1 MAVDDKLLTVE
12 QVSPDGEAPVD
23 YLELDD
29 DILTV
34 ETEPD
39 ILYTPGGAR
48 ITPMSIDDV
57 PVRSVS
63 PETVNAINKEALAEQ
78 FVKDAAIS
86 ISDSPLTR
94 GFEPQTILPD
104 VGKGQLL
111 TTEPFQSQLELER
124 LEDERVENLLID
136 QTLDIGYQGKDA
148 LGPITYGERRQ
159 LTKRAKF
166 EDRRGYW
173 KKMHPKGR
181 YLRVDKGDGTFVEL
195 YSLVPNGKLYRV
207 DPSIS
212 IANPAEGTGAEI
224 LKDVADVEGQITTPT
239 TAAAIAA
246 SIIFPPTILGSA
258 AVGGIAGATN
268 ILEQWAVNETGKSF
282 NEMASDPDVWKNA
295 ALVASLE
302 ATVNKVAPALGKRVK
317 NIFTG
322 ENASILAGKVP
333 LSGLQAQAAAE
344 RLDLPLITVGQ
355 LIKGPIFERIAGQV
369 AALSK
374 LPMRTFNRQMEAVYN
389 KLKEKAAS
397 PDGVESFTA
406 AELHMYLDLQGRKL
420 SEELTGMYASRV
432 GPDGAKPVEQTMVDI
447 RAVVKELGT
456 SMNHTVD
463 RAYQTAF
470 ELADADGVVF
480 DLGPIQR
487 FAQELRVGTQTRAGQ
502 KVIKGETTESPI
514 LDPTTGE
521 PIKRTTPDK
530 TVDLTERIENR
541 GGRLGE
547 LLDKFENVWS
557 NQNVSTLSV
566 NDKGS
571 EFTFNA
577 LKQLKA
583 MRDEVSE
590 LAYAGTDGESRAAKD
605 LLKHIDE
612 VMNNPSGGG
621 TAWKEAWAEAGSLAK
636 QRSQILRSGKMHNFF
651 AESSEVNPQE
661 LSKKFWTGEFNGD
674 DWDMMYNWI
683 ISASKTPA
691 GRDAATKLM
700 SDVRNGFLQDLAR
713 TPSTIGSRL
722 TKLKDEDPKLYMK
735 LVPVAADRQALERI
749 ADQSTWLQSD
759 AITANLTRDMSE
771 AARILELTRNMTDNE
786 FSKFI
791 AQGGG
796 FNGNRALNMRAS
808 IMQKILDKATKQDP
822 ESGAFIV
829 DAGKL
834 SEEIKQLVSFKGEYE
849 NVAPLFK
856 SAKHPEYLKE
866 LQDIRTYVDAA
877 RGTEDLGTSLQSAE
891 TVAQLQKG
899 LTNPAGAIGALKLI
913 FQSNVV
919 AKALA
924 QPASVSQ
931 LREIHGKR
939 WLTSNKG
946 SVYATILNRI
956 REGFVENSESAK
968 EEVLRT
974 NEAPNLGDV
983 SSVSPNIATT
993 PAAPIQV
1000 VSAPTVAAPPLPP
1013 IASAPPPAKPMQM
1026 AGRGTGTGT
1035 GITNFS
1041 SLFPQD
1047 ELGGAIANRRNQGIM
1062 GIV

>member
-1 MAVDDKLLTVE
+1 MAVDDRLLTVE
-12 QVSPDGEAPVD
+12 QVPDGGEVPFD
-23 YLELDD
+23 FLELDD
-29 DILTV
+29 RLLTV
-34 ETEPD
+34 ETKPD
-39 ILYTPGGAR
+39 IVYTPGGAR
-48 ITPMSIDDV
+48 ITPMSIEDV
-57 PVRSVS
+57 PERSV
-63 PETVNAINKEALAEQ
+63 PQETVDAVNKEALAKQ
-78 FVKDAAIS
+78 FVEDATIS

-94 GFEPQTILPD
+94 DFDPQTVLPD

-111 TTEPFQSQLELER
+111 SSDPFKSQLELDR
-124 LEDERVENLLID
+124 LEDQRVENLLID
-136 QTLDIGYQGKDA
+136 QMLNKGYQGKDA

-166 EDRRGYW
+166 EDRRGYF
-173 KKMHPKGR
+173 KRMHPEGR
-181 YLRVDKGDGTFVEL
+181 YIRVDKGNGKFVEL
-195 YSLVPNGKLYRV
+195 YSLVPKGNLYRV

-212 IANPAEGTGAEI
+212 IANPTEGTGGEI

-246 SIIFPPTILGSA
+246 SIIFPPSILGSA
-258 AVGGIAGATN
+258 AVGGVTGAVN

-282 NEMASDPDVWKNA
+282 DEMAADPDVWKNA

-302 ATVNKVAPALGKRVK
+302 ATVNKVAPFVGARVK
-317 NIFTG
+317 NLVTG
-322 ENASILAGKVP
+322 ENSSILAGKVP
-333 LSGLQAQAAAE
+333 LSGLKAQAAAE

-355 LIKGPIFERIAGQV
+355 LVKGPIFERIAGQV

-374 LPMRTFNRQMEAVYN
+374 LPGRVFNRQMEAVYN
-389 KLKEKAAS
+389 KLKEKAAT

-406 AELHMYLDLQGRKL
+406 AELHMYLDLQGSNL
-420 SEELTGMYASRV
+420 SKELTEMYASRV
-432 GPDGAKPVEQTMVDI
+432 GPDGGAPIEQTMVNI
-447 RAVVKELGT
+447 RAAVKELGT

-463 RAYQTAF
+463 RAYTAAF

-480 DLGPIQR
+480 DLSPIQR
-487 FAQELRVGTQTRAGQ
+487 FAQELRVGTQTRAGD
-502 KVIKGETTESPI
+502 KVIKGETIESSI
-514 LDPTTGE
+514 LDPTTGR
-521 PIKRTTPDK
+521 PITKTTPDK
-530 TVDLTERIENR
+530 TVNLTERVENR

-557 NQNVSTLSV
+557 NQNVASLSV
-566 NDKGS
+566 NDKGRT
-571 EFTFNA
+571 FTFNA
-577 LKQLKA
+577 LKQIKA

-590 LAYAGTDGESRAAKD
+590 LAFAGTDVESRAAKD

-674 DWDMMYNWI
+674 DWDMMYNWL

-691 GRDAATKLM
+691 GRDSATKLM

-722 TKLKDEDPKLYMK
+722 TKLKNEDPKLYMK
-735 LVPVAADRQALERI
+735 LVPVDADRKALERI
-749 ADQSTWLQSD
+749 ADKSTWLQSD

-771 AARILELTRNMTDNE
+771 ASRILELTRNMTDNE

-791 AQGGG
+791 SQGGG

-808 IMQKILDKATKQDP
+808 IMDSILKKAVKQDP
-822 ESGAFIV
+822 ESGAEIV
-829 DAGKL
+829 DAKIL
-834 SEEIKQLVSFKGEYE
+834 SDEIKKLVTFDGDYANLS
-849 NVAPLFK
+849 PLFK

-877 RGTEDLGTSLQSAE
+877 RSTEDLGTSLQSAE
-891 TVAQLQKG
+891 VVANLQKAVS
-899 LTNPAGAIGALKLI
+899 NPAGAFGALKLI
-913 FQSNVV
+913 FQSNLV

-931 LREIHGKR
+931 LKQIHGKR

-946 SVYATILNRI
+946 SVYATILDRI
-956 REGFVENSESAK
+956 RQGFVENSESAK

-974 NEAPNLGDV
+974 DEAPNLGDV
-983 SSVSPNIATT
+983 SSVAPDVTT
-993 PAAPIQV
+993 APPAPTQV
-1000 VSAPTVAAPPLPP
+1000 VSAPPIAPTTPAPTQL
-1013 IASAPPPAKPMQM
+1013 ASAPQIQPPPRASQG
-1026 AGRGTGTGT
+1026 A

-1041 SLFPQD
+1041 SLFPRD

-1062 GIV
+1062 GLA

>member
-12 QVSPDGEAPVD
+12 QVPDGGEVPFD
-23 YLELDD
+23 FLELDD
-29 DILTV
+29 NLLTV
-34 ETEPD
+34 ETKPD
-39 ILYTPGGAR
+39 IMYTPGGAR

-57 PVRSVS
+57 PERSVS
-63 PETVNAINKEALAEQ
+63 PETVDAVNKEALAKQ
-78 FVKDAAIS
+78 FVEDATIS

-94 GFEPQTILPD
+94 DFDPQTILPD

-111 TTEPFQSQLELER
+111 SSDPFKSQLELDR
-124 LEDERVENLLID
+124 LEDQRVENLLID
-136 QTLDIGYQGKDA
+136 QMLNKGYQGKDA

-166 EDRRGYW
+166 EDRRGYF
-173 KKMHPKGR
+173 KRMHPDGR
-181 YLRVDKGDGTFVEL
+181 YIRVDKGNGKFVEL
-195 YSLVPNGKLYRV
+195 YSLVPKGNLYRV
-207 DPSIS
+207 DPSIN
-212 IANPAEGTGAEI
+212 IANPTEGTGGEI

-246 SIIFPPTILGSA
+246 SIIFPPSILGSA
-258 AVGGIAGATN
+258 AVGGVSGAVN

-282 NEMASDPDVWKNA
+282 DEMAADPDVWKNA

-302 ATVNKVAPALGKRVK
+302 ATVNKVAPSVGARVK
-317 NIFTG
+317 NLVTG
-322 ENASILAGKVP
+322 ENSSILAGSVP
-333 LSGLQAQAAAE
+333 LSGLKAQAAAE

-355 LIKGPIFERIAGQV
+355 LVKGPIFERIAGQV

-374 LPMRTFNRQMEAVYN
+374 LPGRVFNRQMEAVYN
-389 KLKEKAAS
+389 KLKERAAT

-406 AELHMYLDLQGRKL
+406 AELHMYLDLQGVNL
-420 SEELTGMYASRV
+420 SKELTEMYASRV
-432 GPDGAKPVEQTMVDI
+432 GPDGGAPIEQTMVNI
-447 RAVVKELGT
+447 RAAVKELGT

-463 RAYQTAF
+463 RAYTAAF

-480 DLGPIQR
+480 DLSPIQR
-487 FAQELRVGTQTRAGQ
+487 FAQELRVGTQTRAGD
-502 KVIKGETTESPI
+502 KVIKGETIESSI
-514 LDPTTGE
+514 LDPTTGQ
-521 PIKRTTPDK
+521 PITKTTPDK
-530 TVDLTERIENR
+530 TVNLTERVENR

-557 NQNVSTLSV
+557 NQNVASLSV
-566 NDKGS
+566 DDKGRT
-571 EFTFNA
+571 FTFNA
-577 LKQLKA
+577 LKQIKA

-590 LAYAGTDGESRAAKD
+590 LAYAGTDVESRAAKD

-674 DWDMMYNWI
+674 DWDMMYNWL

-691 GRDAATKLM
+691 GRDSATKLM

-722 TKLKDEDPKLYMK
+722 TKLKNEDPKLYMK
-735 LVPVAADRQALERI
+735 LVPVDADRKALERI
-749 ADQSTWLQSD
+749 ADKSTWLQSD

-771 AARILELTRNMTDNE
+771 ASRILELTKNMTDNE

-791 AQGGG
+791 SQGGG

-808 IMQKILDKATKQDP
+808 IMKKILDKVTEKDP
-822 ESGAFIV
+822 ESDAFIV
-829 DAGKL
+829 NAGKL
-834 SEEIKQLVSFKGEYE
+834 SEEIKQLVSFKGEYA

-866 LQDIRTYVDAA
+866 LQDIRTYVDSA
-877 RGTEDLGTSLQSAE
+877 RSTEDLGTSLQSAE
-891 TVAQLQKG
+891 VVANLQKAVS
-899 LTNPAGAIGALKLI
+899 NPAGAFGALKLI
-913 FQSNVV
+913 FQSNLV

-931 LREIHGKR
+931 LKEIHGKR

-946 SVYATILNRI
+946 SVYATILDRI
-956 REGFVENSESAK
+956 RQGFVENSESAK

-974 NEAPNLGDV
+974 DEAPNLGDV
-983 SSVSPNIATT
+983 SSVAPDVTT
-993 PAAPIQV
+993 APPAPTQV
-1000 VSAPTVAAPPLPP
+1000 VSAPPIAPTTPAPTQL
-1013 IASAPPPAKPMQM
+1013 ASAPQIQPPPRASQG
-1026 AGRGTGTGT
+1026 A

-1041 SLFPQD
+1041 SLFPRD

-1062 GIV
+1062 GLA